1 MQPSFAFVCARV
13 ALFFCHMS
21 SKFLNTNCMA
31 MKQLR
36 ICKKRKLHVY
46 NTSMTDPI
54 SFQQWQAAD
63 IRLGTVVE
71 ALEPEWSEKLI
82 ELHVDFG
89 AEIGQRTIFTGL
101 RPHKS
106 AADFQGKQTLFLI
119 NLPPRKM
126 GPSQSQGMLL
136 AFDPP
141 AEGGPAPENVLLM
154 LFDQLGPNG
163 SRLL

>member
-1 MQPSFAFVCARV
+1 
-13 ALFFCHMS
+13 MS
-21 SKFLNTNCMA
+21 E
-31 MKQLR
+31 
-36 ICKKRKLHVY
+36 
-46 NTSMTDPI
+46 PI
-54 SFQQWQAAD
+54 SFAQWQAAD

-89 AEIGQRTIFTGL
+89 PEIGQRTIFTGL

-106 AADFQGKQTLFLI
+106 ASDFLGKQTLFLI

-126 GPSQSQGMLL
+126 GPSESQGMLL
-136 AFDPP
+136 ALDPAGPEGADP
-141 AEGGPAPENVLLM
+141 ANVILLQFEN
-154 LFDQLGPNG
+154 LGPNG